1 MTKSLKTYLA
11 KHKKRLAWGLSVKVL
26 STIAELLLPLVMAHL
41 IDNIAPLKDYVL
53 VLLWGSVMLLFA
65 VIAWIGNVVANRSAS
80 KIARDVTENLRNDL
94 FESTLKLS
102 ASQQDMVT
110 VPSLVSRLS
119 SDTYNV
125 HNMIGMMQRLG
136 VRAPLLLIGG
146 VALTFT
152 VEPVLAC
159 VLLAVVPLLTLIVIF
174 ISSRGVR
181 LYTALQKS
189 TDGMVRKVRDDY
201 TLIRVIKALSRT
213 EHENRQ
219 FDIIN
224 KDVVKHEQRAGMVMG
239 ASNPLLSMF
248 LYLGMTATVLIGAYR
263 VNAGHALPGAIIAFT
278 SYFTVILNAVISV
291 SRIFVNLT
299 KGTASAKRICEIL
312 NSSSPL
318 TVLPAQEAEQNCL
331 CRFDNVT
338 FSYNGNPAIKNLSFT
353 LERGQ
358 SLGIIG
364 ATGSGK
370 STVVALLLRLYD
382 PDSGNIYIDG
392 KDIRSYTPEQLRSRI
407 GVVLQNDFLATV
419 SVADNIRFKRDISDD
434 EIVQSAK
441 YAGAHDFITAKEQGY
456 DTMLTSKGANFS
468 GGQKQRILIARAL
481 AGDPEM
487 LILDDSSSAL
497 DYRTD
502 AQLRRTLLDNF
513 PDTAIVMVAQRI
525 SSIRFADKILVM
537 KEGRSV
543 GFGTDSQLMQQ
554 CPEYREIYLS
564 QTESGGEQ

>member
-1 MTKSLKTYLA
+1 M
-11 KHKKRLAWGLSVKVL
+11 
-26 STIAELLLPLVMAHL
+26 
-41 IDNIAPLKDYVL
+41 
-53 VLLWGSVMLLFA
+53 
-65 VIAWIGNVVANRSAS
+65 
-80 KIARDVTENLRNDL
+80 
-94 FESTLKLS
+94 
-102 ASQQDMVT
+102 
-110 VPSLVSRLS
+110 
-119 SDTYNV
+119 
-125 HNMIGMMQRLG
+125 
-136 VRAPLLLIGG
+136 
-146 VALTFT
+146 
-152 VEPVLAC
+152 
-159 VLLAVVPLLTLIVIF
+159 
-174 ISSRGVR
+174 
-181 LYTALQKS
+181 
-189 TDGMVRKVRDDY
+189 
-201 TLIRVIKALSRT
+201 
-213 EHENRQ
+213 
-219 FDIIN
+219 
-224 KDVVKHEQRAGMVMG
+224 
-239 ASNPLLSMF
+239 
-248 LYLGMTATVLIGAYR
+248 
-263 VNAGHALPGAIIAFT
+263 
-278 SYFTVILNAVISV
+278 
-291 SRIFVNLT
+291 
-299 KGTASAKRICEIL
+299 
-312 NSSSPL
+312 
-318 TVLPAQEAEQNCL
+318 
-331 CRFDNVT
+331 
-338 FSYNGNPAIKNLSFT
+338 
-353 LERGQ
+353 
-358 SLGIIG
+358 
-364 ATGSGK
+364 
-370 STVVALLLRLYD
+370 LRLYD